1 MVPHLLF
8 TDRRRRKKAWD
19 WQSFI
24 INRYNSLSNNYREST
39 RKGKKQKPKKKLV
52 PHEFRMREN
61 ILDLRN
67 THEGASNFI
76 RQMSTH
82 NDNLLFDENTE
93 I

>member
-1 MVPHLLF
+1 
-8 TDRRRRKKAWD
+8 
-19 WQSFI
+19 
-24 INRYNSLSNNYREST
+24 
-39 RKGKKQKPKKKLV
+39 
-52 PHEFRMREN
+52 MREN